1 VFIFLLFKV
10 RFGELASLGIDLRA
24 ALGVDAGVVVA
35 DHGVVDM
42 LRISAAA
49 LTLRRLIMLK
59 WQARSRGRAKHASH
73 M

>member
-1 VFIFLLFKV
+1 MFIFLLFKV
-10 RFGELASLGIDLRA
+10 RFGELASLGVDLRA
-24 ALGVDAGVVVA
+24 ALRVYAGVVVA

-59 WQARSRGRAKHASH
+59 WQARSRGRAEHASQ